1 MVILKRKLSVR
12 GIAQI
17 LNTKKKT
24 KKIICSE
31 GTFNQLPKRALRALR
46 EMKIKIEVVK
56 LQRGQKPTV
65 DVKKIARLSNL
76 PAKKIAKKT
85 RIPLRTVYY
94 HLKKMRKKQ

>member
-1 MVILKRKLSVR
+1 
-12 GIAQI
+12 
-17 LNTKKKT
+17 
-24 KKIICSE
+24 
-31 GTFNQLPKRALRALR
+31 
-46 EMKIKIEVVK
+46 MKIKIEVVK